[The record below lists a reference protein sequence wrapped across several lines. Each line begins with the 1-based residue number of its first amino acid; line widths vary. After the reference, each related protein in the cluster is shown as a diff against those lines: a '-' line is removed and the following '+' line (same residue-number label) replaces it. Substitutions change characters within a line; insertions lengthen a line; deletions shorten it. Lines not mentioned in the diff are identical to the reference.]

1 MAEVVLASTD
11 AVVVSK
17 DTVVASK
24 DVKKSKPNKEK
35 VVAPRVITIAENPAS
50 RLFKN
55 FLNNEVQVGHYLK
68 TGCIPIGKDKEG
80 KPVLA
85 EIRNPVLDSM
95 AKLSGTIKDQ
105 KVQGRWDGKRF
116 GVARSKW
123 NTYKKDNKITV

>member
-1 MAEVVLASTD
+1 MADEMSSLVLASTD

-17 DTVVASK
+17 DA
-24 DVKKSKPNKEK
+24 KKSKPNSEK

-55 FLNNEVQVGHYLK
+55 FLNNEKNVDTFLK
-68 TGCIPIGKDKEG
+68 TGCIAIGKDKEG

-95 AKLSGTIKDQ
+95 TKLSSTIKDA
-105 KVQGRWDGKRF
+105 KVKGRWEGKTY

-123 NTYKKDNKITV
+123 NTYKKDNKVNV

>member
-1 MAEVVLASTD
+1 MAEEVSSLVLASTD
-11 AVVVSK
+11 AVVSK
-17 DTVVASK
+17 DA
-24 DVKKSKPNKEK
+24 KKSKPNSEK

-55 FLNNEVQVGHYLK
+55 FLNNEKQVAHYLK
-68 TGCIPIGKDKEG
+68 TGCIAIGKDKEG
-80 KPVLA
+80 KPVMA

-95 AKLSGTIKDQ
+95 AKLSSSIKDD
-105 KVQGRWDGKRF
+105 KVKGRWEGKTF